1 MLTYADAKGDD
12 QLARGRVPELGSLVC
27 ARCQDPRTVWTK
39 RRMIDNTLMGKGGD
53 QLARGRVP
61 ELGSFVPACRQDPST
76 IRTKVH
82 ANNRILMGKGGDERR
97 QRLFTMNDEFLEES
111 L

>member
-1 MLTYADAKGDD
+1 
-12 QLARGRVPELGSLVC
+12 
-27 ARCQDPRTVWTK
+27 
-39 RRMIDNTLMGKGGD
+39 MIDNTLMGKGGD

-76 IRTKVH
+76 IRTKH
-82 ANNRILMGKGGDERR
+82 RPTDSILMGKGGDERR
-97 QRLFTMNDEFLEES
+97 QHLFTMNDEFLEES

>member
-1 MLTYADAKGDD
+1 MTKRDD

-27 ARCQDPRTVWTK
+27 ARSQDPRTVWTK
-39 RRMIDNTLMGKGGD
+39 GRMIDNTLMGKGGD
-53 QLARGRVP
+53 QLARARVP
-61 ELGSFVPACRQDPST
+61 ELGSLVPACREGSST

-82 ANNRILMGKGGDERR
+82 VNDRILMAKGGDERR
-97 QRLFTMNDEFLEES
+97 QRLSTMNDEFLEES

>member
-1 MLTYADAKGDD
+1 MLKGGDEP
-12 QLARGRVPELGSLVC
+12 ARDRVPELGSLVC
-27 ARCQDPRTVWTK
+27 ARCQDPRTVGTK
-39 RRMIDNTLMGKGGD
+39 RRIIDNTLMGKGGD

-76 IRTKVH
+76 VGTKH
-82 ANNRILMGKGGDERR
+82 RADGRILMGKGGDERR
-97 QRLFTMNDEFLEES
+97 QRLFTMNDEFVEES